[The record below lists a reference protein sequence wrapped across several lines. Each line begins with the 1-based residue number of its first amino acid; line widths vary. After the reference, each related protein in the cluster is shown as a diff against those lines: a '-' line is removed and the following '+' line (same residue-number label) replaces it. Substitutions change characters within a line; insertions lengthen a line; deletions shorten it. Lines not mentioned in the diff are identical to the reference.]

1 MCITNVFL
9 MAAFLEMQ
17 KLVFLRK
24 MKNGRTGFWN
34 LALHQFSHVNF
45 PCSKCSR
52 RHLIVHY
59 NFIVKSAVFIA
70 DHFSGPARAMGLVCV
85 CVCISQ
91 QQLSE
96 QNDLWR
102 FDLCH
107 QAWWFTLTLSGSN
120 SKVKFTVTWGKILL
134 KWSERPRVMAF

>member
-1 MCITNVFL
+1 
-9 MAAFLEMQ
+9 MASSLNNRQQE
-17 KLVFLRK
+17 
-24 MKNGRTGFWN
+24 
-34 LALHQFSHVNF
+34 FSHVNF

-85 CVCISQ
+85 SVYPSNNC
-91 QQLSE
+91 L
-96 QNDLWR
+96 NKMT

-107 QAWWFTLTLSGSN
+107 QACWFTLTLYIW
-120 SKVKFTVTWGKILL
+120 VKFEGQVHGHRRKILL
-134 KWSERPRVMAF
+134 KWSERPRVMLSSAHSQHVGDQFNSRKQTETVNASL